1 MMEIFDD
8 NQTPTTTP
16 VPQLITTE
24 PAAEIWSG
32 YEPRWTTTATSL
44 VTETTTISPRV
55 VEQVLSSS
63 TTEAL
68 KLQPGQADVGDHY
81 VQTFSNL
88 TQELVDRFMTALNNS
103 LSTTESPVE
112 VQIQLQQNKDL
123 VSQYFIS

>member
-16 VPQLITTE
+16 VPQLLTTE

>member
-16 VPQLITTE
+16 VPQLIITE

-68 KLQPGQADVGDHY
+68 KLQPEQAEVGDHY

-123 VSQYFIS
+123 VS

>member
-1 MMEIFDD
+1 MEIFDD

>member
-1 MMEIFDD
+1 MEIFDD

-16 VPQLITTE
+16 VPQLLTTE